1 MGKIFNIDELIKFRQ
16 KVQSEGKKVVFTNGC
31 FDILHRGHIELLKK
45 AKEFGDILIIG
56 LNSDFSVK
64 KIKGGERPILNEDD
78 RAYILGALE
87 CVDAV
92 CLFNEETP
100 SRIIELLKPDVL
112 VKGGDYKIDEI
123 VGRETVQNCGGEVV
137 TIALVEGKSTR
148 GIIEKIIKSYCK
160 Q

>member
-1 MGKIFNIDELIKFRQ
+1 MRKIFNIDELIKFRQ

-64 KIKGGERPILNEDD
+64 KIKGEKRPILNEDD

-92 CLFNEETP
+92 CLFDEETP
-100 SRIIELLKPDVL
+100 GRIIEQLKPDVL
-112 VKGGDYKIDEI
+112 VKGGDYEIDEI
-123 VGRETVQNCGGEVV
+123 VGRETVKNYGGEVV
-137 TIALVEGKSTR
+137 TISLVEGKSTK
-148 GIIEKIIKSYCK
+148 GIIEKIIKLYCK
-160 Q
+160 

>member
-16 KVQSEGKKVVFTNGC
+16 KVQREGKKVVFTNGC
-31 FDILHRGHIELLKK
+31 FDIIHRGHIELLKK

-92 CLFNEETP
+92 CLFDEETP
-100 SRIIELLKPDVL
+100 SRIIEQLKPDVL
-112 VKGGDYKIDEI
+112 VKGGDYKIGEI
-123 VGRETVQNCGGEVV
+123 VGRETVQDCGGEVI
-137 TIALVEGKSTR
+137 TIPFVEGKSTR
-148 GIIEKIIKSYCK
+148 GIIEKIIKSYSK
-160 Q
+160 